1 MTSPTRPTG
10 RTLTQ
15 TFITEG
21 ADVIFPV
28 AGNVGLGAAKAVQNA
43 DASAGSQ
50 KVNME
55 WVDTDGCISAAQYC
69 KYFITS
75 VTKGIQTA
83 VKNAVT
89 TAANGSF
96 KGGNYI
102 GTLAERRGDAGA
114 VPRLRQQDP
123 VQPEVRAEHDQ
134 GRASSTA
141 RSRCHEEPGVT
152 AGRSGLI
159 VEFPGPGRYRVPGR
173 ELMCSVS
180 DQAPEGMRQAGEP

>member
-1 MTSPTRPTG
+1 VRGWNESSQNGSFTG
-10 RTLTQ
+10 DFTNQTNGQNLTQ

-55 WVDTDGCISAAQYC
+55 WVDTDGCVSAAQYC

-102 GTLAERRGDAGA
+102 GTLANGGVALAPFHDFASK
-114 VPRLRQQDP
+114 VPSSLQS
-123 VQPEVRAEHDQ
+123 ELNTIKQ
-134 GRASSTA
+134 GIINGSIKVATKSPA
-141 RSRCHEEPGVT
+141 
-152 AGRSGLI
+152 
-159 VEFPGPGRYRVPGR
+159 
-173 ELMCSVS
+173 
-180 DQAPEGMRQAGEP
+180 